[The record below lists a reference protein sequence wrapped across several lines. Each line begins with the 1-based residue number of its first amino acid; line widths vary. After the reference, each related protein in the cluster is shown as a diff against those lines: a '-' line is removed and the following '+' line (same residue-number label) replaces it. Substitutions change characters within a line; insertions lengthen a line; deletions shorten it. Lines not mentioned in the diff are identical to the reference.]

1 MTTRERTLAKF
12 ALPVMGL
19 GLLYVVSKSVVAAPI
34 IEVSQKLK
42 RLQETKSEKLQDIRF
57 ARKRL
62 TRYHQLCDL
71 IPAGSSAEATVI
83 KSDEERTREYL
94 RQKVDE
100 LLASSGLTVSRVKP
114 PAVTKGG
121 GRGRKK
127 RLDLVSCTVEGRGDL
142 QDVQQFLLDT
152 YKMDDPLHVSSVHIK
167 PDKKEYSNKVDVTIR
182 LDTVVVPRNEAI
194 LKLPLP
200 ESHDTGKPDGD
211 GDKPASKRLG
221 RLAEATLADYAPLLD
236 WRVFDAVRPEPIVK
250 RGKRPGRNTKPEV
263 DRGPTVDPTRKNMI
277 LTGSMND
284 SVLVVNEAGRS
295 RRKRDRQREY
305 FRVGQEFDGG
315 ILEFVHRLG
324 VVVRRKDKEKEKN
337 DETGADGGLGE
348 LWVYLYGESFSDSIL
363 LDQLIEQE
371 RAYRQIKR
379 AMKAAE
385 QEEQNGSRESM
396 MGPRT
401 EDGKESIDE
410 SGN

>member
-19 GLLYVVSKSVVAAPI
+19 GLLYALGRSVVAAPI
-34 IEVSQKLK
+34 VEVSQKLR
-42 RLQETKSEKLQDIRF
+42 RLQETRSHKLQDIRF

-62 TRYHQLCDL
+62 TRYRRLCDL
-71 IPAGSSAEATVI
+71 IPAGDPAESAVV
-83 KSDEERTREYL
+83 KSDAERTREYL

-121 GRGRKK
+121 GRGKKK

-142 QDVQQFLLDT
+142 RDVQQFLLDT
-152 YKMDDPLHVSSVHIK
+152 YKMDDLLHVSSVHIK
-167 PDKKEYSNKVDVTIR
+167 PDKKEYSKKVDVTIR
-182 LDTVVVPRNEAI
+182 LDTLVVPRNEEM

-200 ESHDTGKPDGD
+200 ELYETPKPDGD
-211 GDKPASKRLG
+211 GDKAAPKRLG
-221 RLAEATLADYAPLLD
+221 RLAAVTLAHYDPLLD
-236 WRVFDAVRPEPIVK
+236 WRMFDAVRPKRIVK
-250 RGKRPGRNTKPEV
+250 ADKPGGGEERPLERDRDPGRS
-263 DRGPTVDPTRKNMI
+263 NMI

-284 SVLVVNEAGRS
+284 SVLVVKQGSRS
-295 RRKRDRQREY
+295 RRSRDRQREY

-315 ILEFVHRLG
+315 TLEFVHRLG
-324 VVVRRKDKEKEKN
+324 VVVRKKDKENGK
-337 DETGADGGLGE
+337 DGETGGDGGPGE
-348 LWVYLYGESFSDSIL
+348 LWVYLYGEAFSDSIL
-363 LDQLIEQE
+363 LDELIEQE

-379 AMKAAE
+379 AMEAAE
-385 QEEQNGSRESM
+385 QLEQNGPEESAT
-396 MGPRT
+396 GPET
-401 EDGKESIDE
+401 EDGKESFDE